1 MEQLRTFEPN
11 SGAAAGGYGFNP
23 YQECFAVHPINGERC
38 ICRGLHAQ
46 HWAMFPDGNER
57 TLFTSWTGAPS
68 FAPPVMTSGR
78 AYPVWQKKLMKLAAI
93 AAAGLVIWLAFWL
106 LS

>member
-1 MEQLRTFEPN
+1 MEQLRTLEHN
-11 SGAAAGGYGFNP
+11 SGAASGSRFNP
-23 YQECFAVHPINGERC
+23 YQECQAVHPTNGEKC

-46 HWAMFPDGNER
+46 HWAMFSGGNER
-57 TLFTSWTGAPS
+57 TLFTSWTGAAPS

-78 AYPVWQKKLMKLAAI
+78 VYPVWQKQLMKLAVI
-93 AAAGLVIWLAFWL
+93 AATGLVIWLATWL